1 MFLTWV
7 EIDKSRLKNNLQQFR
22 KLIGEQ
28 RKLMVIVKSNAYGHG
43 ILKVAE
49 ICLKAGA
56 DWLGVASLNEALE
69 LRANKISAPIF
80 ILSYYSL
87 ESSKIEK
94 GIKQGVD
101 FPVYTLRQISF
112 LNQIG
117 RKLKKKVNVHL
128 KIDTGASRIGVQ
140 DLNTALIFKQK
151 IKNSDFLNL
160 RGVFTH
166 YADSESENQSYANQ
180 QTKKFQ
186 EIAEKIKAPFSHAA
200 CSAAIINSS
209 NSLFNMVRLGIGLY
223 GLWPSLYTRQK
234 AGRLSL
240 SLKPALSWWTKII
253 QVKELKAGT
262 PIGYDRTF
270 VTKQKTKI
278 AVLPV
283 GYADGYDRH
292 LSNQGIVMIKGVA
305 CPVRGRVC
313 MNLVMVDVSRV
324 KKIKEGDKVLLLAG
338 ENDNLVNADNWAQ
351 KIGTINYEV
360 VTRINQD
367 IPRIYK

>member
-1 MFLTWV
+1 
-7 EIDKSRLKNNLQQFR
+7 
-22 KLIGEQ
+22 
-28 RKLMVIVKSNAYGHG
+28 MVVVKSNAYGHG

-56 DWLGVASLNEALE
+56 DWLGVANLNEALE

-80 ILSYYSL
+80 ILSYYPL
-87 ESSKIEK
+87 EDLKIKK
-94 GIKQGVD
+94 GVQEGVD
-101 FPVYTLRQISF
+101 FPVYTLRQIKF
-112 LNQIG
+112 LNQVG

-128 KIDTGASRIGVQ
+128 KIDTGASRIGVR
-140 DLNTALIFKQK
+140 DLNTALTFEQK

-160 RGVFTH
+160 RGIFTH
-166 YADSESENQSYANQ
+166 YADSESEDQSYANQ
-180 QTKKFQ
+180 QTEKFQ
-186 EIAEKIKAPFSHAA
+186 EIVQKIEAPFFHAA
-200 CSAAIINSS
+200 CSAAIINSQ

-223 GLWPSLYTRQK
+223 GLWPSSYTRQK
-234 AGRLSL
+234 ARELSL
-240 SLKPALSWWTKII
+240 SLKPALSWWTKVI

-270 VTKQKTKI
+270 ITKKKAKI

-292 LSNQGIVMIKGVA
+292 LSNQGRVMIRGVA

-313 MNLVMVDVSRV
+313 MNLIMVDVSRV

-338 ENDNLVNADNWAQ
+338 ENDSLINADNWAQ
-351 KIGTINYEV
+351 KIGTINYEI

-367 IPRIYK
+367 IPRIYN